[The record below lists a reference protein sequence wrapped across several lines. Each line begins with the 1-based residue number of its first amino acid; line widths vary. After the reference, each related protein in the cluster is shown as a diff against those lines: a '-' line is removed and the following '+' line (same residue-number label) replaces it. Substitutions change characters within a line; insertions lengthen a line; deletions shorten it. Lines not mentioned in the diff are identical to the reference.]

1 MYQPRSTKK
10 GVFPQIGAFLMAHI
24 MNNSSNYLKN
34 MRDLRKNKDLKKG
47 GSSVRA
53 VVPRTQ
59 TVRC

>member
-1 MYQPRSTKK
+1 
-10 GVFPQIGAFLMAHI
+10 MAHI
-24 MNNSSNYLKN
+24 VNNSSDYLKN

-59 TVRC
+59 TVRG